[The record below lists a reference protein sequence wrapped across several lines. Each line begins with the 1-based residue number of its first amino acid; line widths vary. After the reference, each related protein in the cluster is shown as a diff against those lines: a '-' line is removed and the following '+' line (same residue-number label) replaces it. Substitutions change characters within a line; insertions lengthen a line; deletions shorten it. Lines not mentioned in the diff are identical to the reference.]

1 MEPLRHILSLFTLG
15 LGFLT
20 VSVFSQGDDVV
31 KVDSS
36 IVVMNATIRDG
47 QNKPISGLTQK
58 DFKIFED
65 GVQQQVTS
73 FETQDAPFASV
84 ILIDTSGS
92 MEERISIA
100 RSAAINFLDGL
111 RPDDVA
117 SIYRFDSETSLV
129 QEFSDS
135 RDVSDKI
142 FDLKARGMTVL
153 NDAIYKATA
162 DLKGRSEPRKAIIVI
177 SDGADTMSKVS
188 GDKALKAA
196 LAENITIYTVDMSTV
211 EMGNVTRRQSQGV
224 LRNFAEKTGGFF
236 ISTDNGI
243 AMRDAL
249 KNIVNEL
256 RTQYT
261 LAFEPTNLKRDG
273 KWHLLELRVA
283 RPNLTIRTR
292 QGYNAPKGDR

>member
-1 MEPLRHILSLFTLG
+1 M
-15 LGFLT
+15 
-20 VSVFSQGDDVV
+20 V

-196 LAENITIYTVDMSTV
+196 LGENITIYTVDMSTV

-261 LAFEPTNLKRDG
+261 LAFEPANLKRDG
-273 KWHLLELRVA
+273 KWHALEIRVA